1 VQRKGSPGR
10 EELKSLSE
18 HAESTERVDAA
29 HDYQSHIEEGKP
41 TNPTSSRQGID
52 TKEEVKC
59 AKKRRNE
66 SVPSEQS
73 TEMRYEW
80 DINKSDDY
88 VKESN
93 GETQEGSP
101 EEPCLTWGSHN
112 HLTSIFAGS
121 RCFSLYKFGEQK
133 RAFLAWSAYL
143 LISFGERG

>member
-1 VQRKGSPGR
+1 DAEEEGNEGEVQRKGPPGG
-10 EELKSLSE
+10 EELEGLSE

-29 HDYQSHIEEGKP
+29 HDYQAHIEERKP
-41 TNPTSSRQGID
+41 ANPTSSRQGID

-73 TEMRYEW
+73 AERRCEW
-80 DINKSDDY
+80 DINKSDDD

-101 EEPCLTWGSHN
+101 EEPRPTGGSHI
-112 HLTSIFAGS
+112 TSP
-121 RCFSLYKFGEQK
+121 R
-133 RAFLAWSAYL
+133 YL
-143 LISFGERG
+143 RGRDVFHSTTTAL